1 MAARWIGT
9 MVMLLLARRALAA
22 PEPPYDLLLKGGH
35 VIDARNGLDAE
46 RDVAI
51 AGGKIAEVAADIPAA
66 RARTV
71 VPVRGLVVAPGLVD
85 IHAHVFHGVEPDGL
99 FSNGRAA
106 LPPDGFTFRS
116 GVTTVVDAGGSGWRN
131 FRLFKR
137 QVIDVSKTRVLAMLN
152 IVGRGMGGGPGEQD
166 LADMDARLTSAE
178 AHEFPTVIVGIK
190 TAHFR
195 GPEWAP
201 VDRAV
206 EAGRMANLPVM
217 VDFGEFV
224 PQRPFREL
232 VTRHLRPGD
241 IYTHF
246 FLGVVPLLD
255 PRGRVQPYILEARK
269 RGVIFDVG
277 HGGGSFVFRQ
287 AIPAMQQ
294 GVWPDSISTDL
305 HAASMNAGMKDLTN
319 VMSKF
324 LAMGMPLKEV
334 VARSTDAPAREIRR
348 RDLGQLAVGAP
359 ADVAVLAVRKG
370 SFGFVDTDGGRL
382 PGSEKLECALTVRAG
397 QVVWDLDG
405 LSRPEWQRQP
415 PKAEPLD
422 PWPPAPGAR

>member
-1 MAARWIGT
+1 MVVALLAARG
-9 MVMLLLARRALAA
+9 ASAQ
-22 PEPPYDLLLKGGH
+22 PPYDLLLKGGH
-35 VIDARNGLDAE
+35 VIDARNGVDAE

-85 IHAHVFHGVEPDGL
+85 IHAHVFHGVDPEGL
-99 FSNGRAA
+99 YSNGRHA

-152 IVGRGMGGGPGEQD
+152 IVGHGMADGPGEQD
-166 LADMDARLTSAE
+166 LGDMDPRLTSAQ
-178 AHEFPTVIVGIK
+178 AHEFPGVIVGIK

-195 GPEWAP
+195 GPEWAA

-206 EAGRMANLPVM
+206 EAGRMADLPVM

-246 FLGVVPLLD
+246 FLAVVPLLD
-255 PRGRVQPYILEARK
+255 ARGRVQPYVLEARK

-305 HAASMNAGMKDLTN
+305 HASSMNAGMKDLTN

-334 VARSTDAPAREIRR
+334 IARATDAPAREIRR
-348 RDLGQLAVGAP
+348 RELGHLTVGAP

-382 PGSEKLECALTVRAG
+382 PGSEKLECELTVRGG
-397 QVVWDLDG
+397 QVVWDLNG
-405 LSRPEWQRQP
+405 ISRPEWQRQP

-422 PWPPAPGAR
+422 PWPPAAR